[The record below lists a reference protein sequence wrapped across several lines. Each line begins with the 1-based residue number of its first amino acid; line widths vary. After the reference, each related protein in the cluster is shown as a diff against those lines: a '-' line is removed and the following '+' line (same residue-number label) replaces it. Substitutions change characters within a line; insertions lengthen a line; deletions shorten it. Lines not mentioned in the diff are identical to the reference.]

1 VVVLPSGRQLTGTYG
16 RIRELEKVT
25 GSGRTKGG
33 GGGLGPIGISNAMS
47 DERHNNGVNLTVRS
61 AGYAERSACETLEA
75 ET

>member
-1 VVVLPSGRQLTGTYG
+1 MVVLPSGRQLTGTYG

-33 GGGLGPIGISNAMS
+33 GGGPIGDSNAMS